1 MTNTTTTPSDSP
13 PVTEVEVIPQIR
25 DGTTVYLP
33 AFYLN
38 GSLITITGKEGEPRS
53 TYEEAAK
60 VANAAISE
68 IERLWAMTGHIPYQE
83 SPAPSPVAPSLPAVK
98 SPIALLVAAKPAASL
113 LVLATFPPEQKGKAA
128 QRAKE
133 LTAMMAGTTPPLV
146 FCVIP
151 VFDEA
156 GVVMSID
163 EDAEFHE
170 WATRERMF
178 VRKKDGEYIAQNVR
192 IAQRAWHARASLQY
206 QQSLENLRDNT
217 SV

>member
-1 MTNTTTTPSDSP
+1 MTNTTTIPSDSP

-38 GSLITITGKEGEPRS
+38 GSLTTLGETRP
-53 TYEEAAK
+53 TYEEAFTASTL
-60 VANAAISE
+60 AISE
-68 IERLWAMTGHIPYQE
+68 IERLWAMTGHLPYQE
-83 SPAPSPVAPSLPAVK
+83 PPALPSVTPSLPAVK

-156 GVVMSID
+156 GVVMSIN

-178 VRKKDGEYIAQNVR
+178 VRKKDGEYIAHNVR

-217 SV
+217 PV